1 MTISRQKNG
10 ELRKDLFG
18 DLFNFS
24 NCLANVLKLIE
35 GAAYRPET
43 QMNADFTEV
52 LLDRQP
58 IDDNGAGG
66 VVSESDE
73 ILAGAEIGS
82 SKQHKKY
89 LKTLWKEIAPDEDF
103 DEIGYHGAGSRYF
116 DNTRLAEKC
125 LKFLPNKVIYDFI
138 TNFSCF

>member
-1 MTISRQKNG
+1 MIFQFSILIFLTLLKQKNG
-10 ELRKDLFG
+10 ELRKDAFG

-58 IDDNGAGG
+58 IDDNGSGLG
-66 VVSESDE
+66 RNYYK
-73 ILAGAEIGS
+73 IC
-82 SKQHKKY
+82 
-89 LKTLWKEIAPDEDF
+89 IANLF
-103 DEIGYHGAGSRYF
+103 SYF
-116 DNTRLAEKC
+116 SHYIQ
-125 LKFLPNKVIYDFI
+125 F
-138 TNFSCF
+138 